1 MDGNN
6 MFGRARAVT
15 LLGLAALSPF
25 AAQANNF
32 NYTSFEVRIGTN
44 PSTYGAE
51 GKMAFTENTHFIGRF
66 DSSFESDYDFAG
78 GVGFNGPATQFADIY
93 GHILLH
99 NVKTSDDKFI
109 GSDFIPE
116 LAFGMRAW
124 IIDRIEANFM
134 LGQLVYN
141 EGSETIYSIGGRFH
155 STEMLSIGA
164 NIADHGIYGPQL
176 ILGARF
182 MF

>member
-1 MDGNN
+1 
-6 MFGRARAVT
+6 MFGRARAVA

-25 AAQANNF
+25 AANANNF
-32 NYTSFEVRIGTN
+32 NYTSLEVRIGAN

-66 DSSFESDYDFAG
+66 DSNFESDYDLAG
-78 GVGFNGPATQFADIY
+78 GIGFNGPATQFADIY

-99 NVKTSDDKFI
+99 NIKDSSDKFV

-124 IIDRIEANFM
+124 VIDRIEANVM
-134 LGQLVYN
+134 IGQLVYSD
-141 EGSETIYSIGGRFH
+141 GSETIYSIGGRFH
-155 STEMLSIGA
+155 STDQLSIGA
-164 NIADHGIYGPQL
+164 NLADHGVYGPQL
-176 ILGARF
+176 LLGARF